1 MKKNN
6 RYIPIPS
13 RLLSG
18 AIGIFGI
25 FFFIVGCSTNDSE
38 QTATNSSVVE
48 NHPNKDSELAL
59 LMRKMHADA
68 DSIKQLIVT
77 NEGTISK
84 EYIAA
89 LEKIHTAI
97 PTDANVKT
105 PEFKAYTELMVNEA
119 NALFSNEQNKKEG
132 FNNLVDKCVQCHQS
146 FCPGPIKKINKL
158 RIN

>member
-1 MKKNN
+1 
-6 RYIPIPS
+6 
-13 RLLSG
+13 
-18 AIGIFGI
+18 
-25 FFFIVGCSTNDSE
+25 
-38 QTATNSSVVE
+38 
-48 NHPNKDSELAL
+48 L
-59 LMRKMHADA
+59 LMRKMYAET
-68 DSIKQLIVT
+68 DSIKQLIIT
-77 NEGTISK
+77 NEGIISK
-84 EYIAA
+84 EYIAS

-105 PEFKAYTELMVNEA
+105 PKFKAYTELMVNEA